1 MVSVTAQVISKIFRI
16 FTPFFL
22 GKWSNLTVAYFSNGL
37 VQPPSRKRLTWKT
50 KTQHGS
56 VFWRE
61 VCLFGWLLFLLLF
74 VISDSYIYIYCN
86 IVVWFSFNLGACFS
100 EMLKILF
107 GDNMPWDAV
116 PPSNSDTWR
125 LWSCDPLTK
134 HAIPCPETNSM
145 SLKNGWLEVG
155 ILL

>member
-1 MVSVTAQVISKIFRI
+1 MIQFDGRI
-16 FTPFFL
+16 FFKMGWF
-22 GKWSNLTVAYFSNGL
+22 NH
-37 VQPPSRKRLTWKT
+37 RLEK
-50 KTQHGS
+50 
-56 VFWRE
+56 
-61 VCLFGWLLFLLLF
+61 GWLGRPRLSMAVFFERSVPFWLV
-74 VISDSYIYIYCN
+74 VIFTIVCNIWQLYIYIYCN

-100 EMLKILF
+100 EMLKRFF

-145 SLKNGWLEVG
+145 SLKNGWFSNITVVSFWGGVPGLFPGGVKTVSFSY
-155 ILL
+155 